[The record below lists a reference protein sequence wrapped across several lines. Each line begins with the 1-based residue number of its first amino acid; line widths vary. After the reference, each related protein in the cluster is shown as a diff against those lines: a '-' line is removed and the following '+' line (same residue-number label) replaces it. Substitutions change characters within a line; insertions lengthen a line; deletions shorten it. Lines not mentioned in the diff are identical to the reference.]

1 MNGPLSAYFEPDSI
15 RVQMGPA
22 PLDCDDFAFSFKGFN
37 LEIPVFLATEQGDIS
52 AVAGY
57 KIGLRKD
64 YTTTKAHIKTTDDRG
79 IATFRELQSTAGN
92 NFFVEMVVPI
102 VKDQNGAELP

>member
-1 MNGPLSAYFEPDSI
+1 
-15 RVQMGPA
+15 MGPA